1 MNYCYQ
7 TQCYPYV
14 LQRQRVCP
22 FFKKRSECDSSAKVL
37 VGEVQVALV
46 YVIIYIPYPL
56 NISCQERITRHRRRL
71 PVQPLWVCEFPQS
84 YF

>member
-1 MNYCYQ
+1 MNYYYL

-46 YVIIYIPYPL
+46 HAIITFLIPEYQLSRENNETQTETPSPAIMGL
-56 NISCQERITRHRRRL
+56 
-71 PVQPLWVCEFPQS
+71 
-84 YF
+84 

>member
-1 MNYCYQ
+1 MNYYYL

-46 YVIIYIPYPL
+46 HAIIYIPCP
-56 NISCQERITRHRRRL
+56 
-71 PVQPLWVCEFPQS
+71 
-84 YF
+84 